1 MYAGLTYGNKAGNW
15 IGVHQRIDK
24 VARKHLGKLGVEDF
38 PEIADILY
46 FEGNN
51 GPDGIKHKSPSVD
64 EPWHFID
71 SQKIY
76 NRDLLDTIESH
87 RQNLSKA
94 LKKKDTRRASFEA
107 AWLAHSVTDGLTP
120 AHHYPLADKIE
131 ELWGKPHHQRSSV
144 KDKSM
149 IRGKHFGDTIRKNW
163 QYWGANGV
171 FSGHV
176 LFEFGVMTAI
186 LGKSYN
192 DIGLTARDAKLLEKS
207 GYEVIFERIL
217 WRVQSLKTYE
227 NFVAR
232 GWTSKLSRTT
242 RQQLMP
248 LIIKAVALAWL
259 SAYNESQK

>member
-24 VARKHLGKLGVEDF
+24 VARKHLDALGVDGF
-38 PEIADILY
+38 PDISDILY

-76 NRDLLDTIESH
+76 DRDLLDTIEGH
-87 RQNLSKA
+87 RVNLARA
-94 LKKKDTRRASFEA
+94 LKKKDKRRASFEA

-131 ELWGKPHHQRSSV
+131 ELWGKPHNQRSSV
-144 KDKSM
+144 KDKGM
-149 IRGKHFGDTIRKNW
+149 IKGRSHFDSIRKNW
-163 QYWGANGV
+163 QYWGVNGI

-176 LFEFGVMTAI
+176 LYEFGVTTAI
-186 LGKSYN
+186 LGKRYT
-192 DIGLTARDAKLLEKS
+192 DIGLRTRDVKLLEKS
-207 GYEVIFERIL
+207 GYEVVFERTL
-217 WRVQSLKTYE
+217 WRIQSLKTYE
-227 NFVAR
+227 NFVEK

-242 RQQLMP
+242 RQQLVP
-248 LIIKAVALAWL
+248 LIMKAVALAWL